1 MNYVDNYPFYP
12 SSCDRGSGC
21 GGGSCKPAEYDCGMF
36 DLQVDPYDPT
46 KLKVVIHGMTYTV
59 DLPKIAET
67 DTSLSTNFS
76 NATLIYKAEAHTDEL
91 SGSQLGSLVNV
102 KDLRDTDI
110 DEELEGNCYE
120 LIFHKFNDCGAGCR
134 SAADRWMNFNINSD
148 GAKQTSIPYVRGA
161 NLYGCPEYLDFP
173 SNPAQYWFGA
183 WSPVANGF
191 TYLQPQ
197 LVPRLPRDEN
207 NDPIVSATDPT
218 TGLPIKGP
226 VPLNCLAKNLVLSLG
241 VSVYGTFRII
251 QATPQFT
258 STFDPYNG
266 YFTISWNDWNFI
278 GTPQQIHCGGGTIY
292 GKLDWTTSFDSK
304 TGNITYTVTH
314 MRYYNIKYE
323 TDKGTAATQPLH
335 ITVKAVLEPSH
346 QEIILVNQYEFTSNT
361 DWTYNINKSFDTNF
375 SVTLGPGQK
384 AGPFDIAYMY
394 NAWYNQDDEGYAQV
408 NFQNK
413 LYDWENC

>member
-1 MNYVDNYPFYP
+1 MNEFDYYLAYPAA
-12 SSCDRGSGC
+12 CNHHGDCGKGC
-21 GGGSCKPAEYDCGMF
+21 RPAEYDCGMF

-67 DTSLSTNFS
+67 DTTVSIDFS
-76 NATLIYKAEAHTDEL
+76 SANLVYKAENHTDII
-91 SGSQLGSLVNV
+91 SGEQLGSLINV

-110 DEELEGNCYE
+110 NEALDGNCYE
-120 LIFHKFNDCGAGCR
+120 LIFHKFNDCGEGCR
-134 SAADRWMNFNINSD
+134 SAADRWLNFNINSD

-173 SNPAQYWFGA
+173 NPSNQYWFGM
-183 WSPVANGF
+183 WNPTNQGF
-191 TYLQPQ
+191 DYEQPKE
-197 LVPRLPRDEN
+197 VTTLPRDEN

-218 TGLPIKGP
+218 TGQLIKGP
-226 VPLNCLAKNLVLSLG
+226 VPLNCLTKNLVLSLG
-241 VSVYGTFRII
+241 VSVYGTFRIL

-292 GKLDWTTSFDSK
+292 GKLDWTTQFDMK
-304 TGNITYTVTH
+304 NGTLTYTVTN
-314 MRYYNIKYE
+314 MRYYNIVYK

-335 ITVKAVLEPSH
+335 ITVKAVLQPGK
-346 QEIILVNQYEFTSNT
+346 QEVTLVNQYEFTSNA
-361 DWTYNINKSFDTNF
+361 DWTYNINRSFDTNF
-375 SVTLGPGQK
+375 SVTLGPGQQ
-384 AGPFDIAYMY
+384 AGPFEIAYMY

-413 LYDWENC
+413 LYDWESC